1 MAVLRRV
8 MLLCIFLAAVFSIS
22 EQLQQ
27 DNGGNVP
34 NQAGAGRPLRVQQE
48 IHQHVQPP
56 HTRHTPL
63 KIADHPACSADVKAL
78 CSPNLAT
85 NNFAVLECLQ
95 NDEKVN
101 ILDSVT
107 FNVIVKRNVPF
118 FHAHRSC
125 GCYDHT

>member
-22 EQLQQ
+22 EQLQP

-34 NQAGAGRPLRVQQE
+34 NAVGGGQPLRVKQD
-48 IHQHVQPP
+48 IHQHIQPP

-63 KIADHPACSADVKAL
+63 KIADHPACIADVKAL

-101 ILDSVT
+101 ILDTVT
-107 FNVIVKRNVPF
+107 F
-118 FHAHRSC
+118 
-125 GCYDHT
+125 